1 MKNKAVIVAI
11 SEFTTLVRSKA
22 FVVGLLMMPLFSA
35 VALGVQKFTKDAV
48 DIKDRRFAVVD
59 RTGSLYGPL
68 KAAADEWNAGARSVV
83 PQTAPLFLPEQV
95 SFEDGDEQAR
105 AALSDR
111 VRKDE
116 IYAFV
121 EIPPDVLKPE
131 A

>member
-1 MKNKAVIVAI
+1 MKNKALIVAI

-22 FVVGLLMMPLFSA
+22 FIVGLLMMPVFSG
-35 VALGVQKFTKDAV
+35 VAIGVQKFTKDAV

-59 RTGSLYGPL
+59 RTGELYAPL
-68 KAAADEWNAGARSVV
+68 KAAADGWNAAVRAAS
-83 PQTAPLFLPEQV
+83 PQTAPQFLPAEAR
-95 SFEDGDEQAR
+95 FEDGDEQAR

-116 IYAFV
+116 IWAFV
-121 EIPPDVLKPE
+121 EIPNTALRPD